1 VIGWKRS
8 LVPRRTLMETGHGG
22 KFVIPSHGTELM
34 NRGIEQTTI
43 LASKLKELGVDMLD
57 VSSGGNDL
65 RGKIK
70 VGPSYR
76 KSTLSLPGV
85 SLIQQ
90 RSNSPSTSKRLSQ
103 TS

>member
-1 VIGWKRS
+1 MK
-8 LVPRRTLMETGHGG
+8 LM
-22 KFVIPSHGTELM
+22 S
-34 NRGIEQTTI
+34 RGIEQTTI

-76 KSTLSLPGV
+76 KSPLFFHDY
-85 SLIQQ
+85 
-90 RSNSPSTSKRLSQ
+90 R
-103 TS
+103 

>member
-1 VIGWKRS
+1 
-8 LVPRRTLMETGHGG
+8 
-22 KFVIPSHGTELM
+22 M

-43 LASKLKELGVDMLD
+43 LATKLKELGVDMLD

-76 KSTLSLPGV
+76 KS
-85 SLIQQ
+85 
-90 RSNSPSTSKRLSQ
+90 
-103 TS
+103 

>member
-1 VIGWKRS
+1 MVVSPK
-8 LVPRRTLMETGHGG
+8 
-22 KFVIPSHGTELM
+22 PSHVIELI

-43 LASKLKELGVDMLD
+43 LATKLKELGVDMLD

-76 KSTLSLPGV
+76 KSSLS
-85 SLIQQ
+85 IQEY
-90 RSNSPSTSKRLSQ
+90 P
-103 TS
+103 

>member
-1 VIGWKRS
+1 
-8 LVPRRTLMETGHGG
+8 
-22 KFVIPSHGTELM
+22 M

-43 LASKLKELGVDMLD
+43 LATKLKELGVDMLD

-76 KSTLSLPGV
+76 KSSLS
-85 SLIQQ
+85 IQEY
-90 RSNSPSTSKRLSQ
+90 P
-103 TS
+103 